1 MEWEQ
6 EAPVLNLCKNSL
18 FILPPLY
25 ISFTMN
31 KMVPREKN
39 YRMTTRPAAPPR
51 LDTQDFNAV
60 PIKHA

>member
-1 MEWEQ
+1 MLFPIINFSPMKWEQ

-31 KMVPREKN
+31 KNGTPGEKLSN
-39 YRMTTRPAAPPR
+39 DNQARRSPAA
-51 LDTQDFNAV
+51 
-60 PIKHA
+60 